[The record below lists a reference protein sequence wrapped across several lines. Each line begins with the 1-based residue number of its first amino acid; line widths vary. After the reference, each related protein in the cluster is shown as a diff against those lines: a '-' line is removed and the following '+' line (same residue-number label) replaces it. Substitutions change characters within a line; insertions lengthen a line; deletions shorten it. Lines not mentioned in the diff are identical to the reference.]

1 MAANVGNVDRAVR
14 IVLGLL
20 VLSLYFVLEGNDR
33 WWALI
38 GLPLVGTGLIRWC
51 PAYLPFNIDTR

>member
-1 MAANVGNVDRAVR
+1 MTANVGNIDRGVR
-14 IVLGLL
+14 IVLGLAIL
-20 VLSLYFVLEGNDR
+20 GLFFVLEGNDR

-51 PAYLPFNIDTR
+51 PAYLPFNIHTR